1 MKGLMNELAE
11 QGLLRDIRSSLPCKV
26 ELDLTLCFHTMPYT
40 ESLLQGIGGN
50 LNMLPTSGNLAE
62 DIFSK
67 RNYASNPE
75 TEQVVILTLTGRDTM
90 LNAGDFLR
98 QILRPPI
105 KKQHPDPGESNTR
118 FELLGLKWLPRLSQ
132 SQSKEITPF
141 EVADIPWQ
149 RSIDQLASTPALICA
164 LRGINAFVCLAERL
178 KVLTSVVGKL
188 SSSHGK
194 LHSVMSLTPEM
205 AIRQAALFFTDKD
218 FVADP
223 VNRPTL
229 KYIPPPSRSYR
240 TEGGEA
246 RRGQTESV
254 FSYMLFGPQ
263 LLCTVLLI
271 KPSAWAHNLAK
282 ILRKLD
288 LEKFH
293 VVGMKHISLT
303 AERALELLSPEVK
316 QDPETLQDHCS
327 YLTSGP
333 LIVLCLQRQNAV
345 KKLLD
350 LLGPED
356 PKKARSCDQF
366 LWRAQ
371 YGISSVQNGFYSS
384 LSYLT
389 AVRDMR
395 NFFPEGLCCAQSPIL
410 EEEEIFNMKLDPLV
424 SLEFCQQRKIVK
436 HEIRRQL
443 SFLSSEPTLTQGLSL
458 LNVLCQSTCLIFT
471 APMLLGSEHPPYI
484 ELLDQLISKEFVVT
498 GVRLTRLDQTQAHLV
513 SELLGFSDSAKC
525 SLLMDDPCLV
535 IAAQRDNAVTC
546 FDSLLDS
553 ISWQKPVVQDCM
565 QYLLYPETEK
575 QAEALLCCFFDS
587 LSLDSIYQIKPQAS

>member
-105 KKQHPDPGESNTR
+105 KKQHPDP
-118 FELLGLKWLPRLSQ
+118 
-132 SQSKEITPF
+132 
-141 EVADIPWQ
+141 
-149 RSIDQLASTPALICA
+149 
-164 LRGINAFVCLAERL
+164 
-178 KVLTSVVGKL
+178 
-188 SSSHGK
+188 
-194 LHSVMSLTPEM
+194 
-205 AIRQAALFFTDKD
+205 
-218 FVADP
+218 DP